1 MSLLLPLDLRP
12 RTLVAFAALGLWWG
26 SWGALLP
33 AVQRSAGVDD
43 GQLGT
48 AVLFVGVGAL
58 VSMRFTGS
66 LLDRVGPVV
75 LPVTVALFAVA
86 GVGPGLAEGTVGLA
100 AALLVVGVTSG
111 AMDVAINA
119 EGSRAEIVTGR
130 PLLNLSHAWFS
141 IGVIIGSLGAG
152 LLRSTGAGLVTVL
165 VIVGAVVAGMGACLG
180 TGEVDGDGSTE
191 QPPARVTPGP
201 WWRPPRYLAV
211 LGVLLGLAFL
221 AENAWQTW
229 AAVHLERDLGASE
242 GRAALGPAL
251 FGASAA
257 AGRLLA
263 HRWSS
268 VGERNVAVAGALVA
282 TGGTLLGAAAPS
294 TALVLIGIALAGLGT
309 GVCAPVL
316 FGLAGRSVPAPSRG
330 AAVGTVTT
338 IGYLGFVLAPVF
350 IGQLAGATT
359 LPWALAAVAVVSLG
373 LAVGIFRLR

>member
-1 MSLLLPLDLRP
+1 M
-12 RTLVAFAALGLWWG
+12 
-26 SWGALLP
+26 
-33 AVQRSAGVDD
+33 
-43 GQLGT
+43 
-48 AVLFVGVGAL
+48 
-58 VSMRFTGS
+58 
-66 LLDRVGPVV
+66 
-75 LPVTVALFAVA
+75 A

-119 EGSRAEIVTGR
+119 EGSRAEILTGR

-165 VIVGAVVAGMGACLG
+165 VVVGAVVAGMGACLG

-242 GRAALGPAL
+242 GRARSVRPSSAPRPRRDASWPTGGRVSVSATWPWPAPW
-251 FGASAA
+251 SPPAA
-257 AGRLLA
+257 RSWAPPRPVP
-263 HRWSS
+263 RWS
-268 VGERNVAVAGALVA
+268 
-282 TGGTLLGAAAPS
+282 
-294 TALVLIGIALAGLGT
+294 
-309 GVCAPVL
+309 
-316 FGLAGRSVPAPSRG
+316 
-330 AAVGTVTT
+330 
-338 IGYLGFVLAPVF
+338 
-350 IGQLAGATT
+350 
-359 LPWALAAVAVVSLG
+359 
-373 LAVGIFRLR
+373 